1 MTRNYYYL
9 VAGLP
14 DLFLDQDK
22 KDFSY
27 LRLKEEVKEN
37 VHPADYEQVELLHL
51 PFDNENFL
59 NSLFK
64 RNLNF
69 NPFGKYPKE
78 LFDELDENISQLP
91 AYMQEFYK
99 EYTGKG
105 HDEEEEQSLSFDEPN
120 LNPEVKFNNLFYRY
134 ALKHGNKFIVEW
146 YSFLRDYQN
155 ILSALSARKMGVDI
169 AGQLVGD
176 GPMVEALT
184 RSQAPDFG
192 LKREVEYIDKL
203 LQITEASSLIEREKR
218 LDVFKW
224 DIADDLAAWDYF
236 NINRIMSFLIKAGII
251 NRWSKLDPAVGEQLF
266 QKLVTDLQSSYQVSS
281 K

>member
-27 LRLKEEVKEN
+27 LRLKEEVMEN

-51 PFDNENFL
+51 PYDNENFL

-64 RNLNF
+64 RNLSF
-69 NPFGKYPKE
+69 TPLGKYPKE
-78 LFDELDENISQLP
+78 LFDELDESITLLP

-99 EYTGKG
+99 DYTGKG
-105 HDEEEEQSLSFDEPN
+105 KDDEEELPASLDEPN
-120 LNPEVKFNNLFYRY
+120 LNPEVKFNNLFYSY
-134 ALKHGNKFIVEW
+134 VLKRGNKFIADW

-155 ILSALSARKMGVDI
+155 ILSALSARKLGVDI

-176 GPMVEALT
+176 SPMVEALT

-203 LQITEASSLIEREKR
+203 LQITEASSLLEREKH

-236 NINRIMSFLIKAGII
+236 NINKVMSFLIKANII

-266 QKLVTDLQSSYQVSS
+266 QKLVTDLQSSYQVSN

>member
-1 MTRNYYYL
+1 
-9 VAGLP
+9 
-14 DLFLDQDK
+14 
-22 KDFSY
+22 
-27 LRLKEEVKEN
+27 
-37 VHPADYEQVELLHL
+37 
-51 PFDNENFL
+51 
-59 NSLFK
+59 
-64 RNLNF
+64 
-69 NPFGKYPKE
+69 
-78 LFDELDENISQLP
+78 
-91 AYMQEFYK
+91 
-99 EYTGKG
+99 
-105 HDEEEEQSLSFDEPN
+105 
-120 LNPEVKFNNLFYRY
+120 
-134 ALKHGNKFIVEW
+134 
-146 YSFLRDYQN
+146 
-155 ILSALSARKMGVDI
+155 MGVDI
-169 AGQLVGD
+169 AGHLVGD